1 MGSSTPSFEEF
12 VRANAGALLRTA
24 VLITWDDAEAEDLV
38 QECLLRVSVR
48 WRRVQGMDMPVAYAR
63 RVLVNLALAG
73 RPRRYRRRFE
83 LAAREHDDMSAGG
96 PDEHVDLSAEA
107 LLHSLNERSE
117 LVDALGHLTPQQ
129 RTVLVLRYFEDLS
142 EAQVADLLGCSTG
155 TVKSSAS
162 RGVARLRALLSPS
175 TSEAE
180 VCEP

>member
-1 MGSSTPSFEEF
+1 MGPSAASFDEF
-12 VRANAGALLRTA
+12 VRAHAGGLLRTA
-24 VLITWDDAEAEDLV
+24 CLITWDDGEAEDLV

-48 WRRVQGMDMPVAYAR
+48 WRRVQRMDMPLAYAR
-63 RVLVNLALAG
+63 RILVNLALAG
-73 RPRRYRRRFE
+73 RDRRSRRRAE
-83 LAAREHDDMSAGG
+83 LVGQDVDDAD
-96 PDEHVDLSAEA
+96 DERVDLQAETM
-107 LLHSLNERSE
+107 LRGLSERSE
-117 LVDALGHLTPQQ
+117 LIDALGFLTTQQ

-142 EAQVADLLGCSTG
+142 EAQVADVLGCSTG